1 LEEFIKELAAEVL
14 KNLKQLE
21 IESNLNR
28 LVLLEEDELRSEAL
42 LICNELNNLKE
53 KLSGLM

>member
-1 LEEFIKELAAEVL
+1 MEEFIKELAAEVL